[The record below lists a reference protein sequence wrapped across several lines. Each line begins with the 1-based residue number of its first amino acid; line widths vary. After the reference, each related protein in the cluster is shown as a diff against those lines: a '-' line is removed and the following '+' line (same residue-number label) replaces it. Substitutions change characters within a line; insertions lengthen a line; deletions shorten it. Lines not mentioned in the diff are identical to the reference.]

1 MNQTVGS
8 SCGGVRDCACS
19 SHPRSVM
26 LRLDAILRRATLRD
40 ASPATSADPPTRV
53 HDGNDQRLIG
63 KQSSRDARSNGHLTH
78 RECISVDGA
87 RTEYKVHVT
96 LD

>member
-1 MNQTVGS
+1 
-8 SCGGVRDCACS
+8 
-19 SHPRSVM
+19 M